1 MHLWEKCV
9 FSIRKIKLQLTEQ
22 FQFIKRLETSKD
34 TYVQYLKKKS
44 DISTYTTLNTRQ
56 IFVVHSCHCSMC
68 TSHLNNMY
76 LI

>member
-34 TYVQYLKKKS
+34 TYVQYLKKNQ
-44 DISTYTTLNTRQ
+44 ISVHTL
-56 IFVVHSCHCSMC
+56 H
-68 TSHLNNMY
+68 
-76 LI
+76 